1 MKKVKGAKLFE
12 DSEVKPTNFADDGV
26 YTEYVIEGI
35 IPGLNS
41 DKGLMRSHWSKV
53 KKEKDK
59 YKWLIKSQMVDSN
72 ALKHSGEV
80 MVVYTGYK
88 SRFMDWD
95 NFCSSFKHI
104 GDALVSLG
112 IIVDDSPEYIVEF
125 IPKQTKCKRDDQK
138 VVIRVIPL

>member
-59 YKWLIKSQMVDSN
+59 YKWLIKW
-72 ALKHSGEV
+72 GG
-80 MVVYTGYK
+80 GYVAF
-88 SRFMDWD
+88 RRYVWAQV
-95 NFCSSFKHI
+95 I
-104 GDALVSLG
+104 SL
-112 IIVDDSPEYIVEF
+112 
-125 IPKQTKCKRDDQK
+125 R
-138 VVIRVIPL
+138 